1 MTPLPSSRPQTSS
14 TVSRHSTAAVS
25 WAATR
30 PWELN
35 RRVALAYGRR
45 RSTLPSMTRAFLL
58 AGIVLIV
65 VASPRNLHA
74 QGFDAVRTQNALND
88 MARAHRDQAESLR
101 RIETIQRDQAR
112 ADDRARRNAER
123 DSRSMRRFDRP

>member
-1 MTPLPSSRPQTSS
+1 MI
-14 TVSRHSTAAVS
+14 
-25 WAATR
+25 
-30 PWELN
+30 
-35 RRVALAYGRR
+35 
-45 RSTLPSMTRAFLL
+45 RAIAL
-58 AGIVLIV
+58 AGIVLTF
-65 VASPRNLHA
+65 VASPRNSHA

-112 ADDRARRNAER
+112 ADDRARCNAER